1 MATFTTSTI
10 DNVQLVEALGRLDTE
25 GAPEMGATLDHLLD
39 EGNTRLIL
47 DLSGVDYMSSA
58 GLREMVRIFKR
69 ARRDG
74 GDLFLVNPSDRVIT
88 VMQIAGL
95 DTAVKI
101 FPTRTAAMESF

>member
-1 MATFTTSTI
+1 MATFITSASNNI
-10 DNVQLVEALGRLDTE
+10 QIVEATGRLDTE
-25 GAPEMGATLDHLLD
+25 GAPEMGKTLDHLLD
-39 EGNTRLIL
+39 EGDNQLIL

-69 ARRDG
+69 ARSDG
-74 GDLFLVNPSDRVIT
+74 GDLRLVNPSDRVIT

-101 FPTRTAAMESF
+101 FPTRAAAVSSF